1 MVFLDCDRTDLDN
14 IFHNLSVAAGD
25 DVALLILDDPH
36 VAQKLFG
43 VFQVSEPGRLL
54 EAFLVLEL
62 HRVSV
67 VDYC

>member
-14 IFHNLSVAAGD
+14 IVHNLSVAAGD

-36 VAQKLFG
+36 VGQKLFG

-67 VDYC
+67 VDDC

>member
-1 MVFLDCDRTDLDN
+1 MAFLDCDRTDLDN

-36 VAQKLFG
+36 VGQKLFG
-43 VFQVSEPGRLL
+43 VFQVSEPWRLL
-54 EAFLVLEL
+54 EAFLILEL